1 MVHPAKIRF
10 TADGF
15 ILIRQFPCDTIQGPK
30 LFSGNII
37 LDQAASLHGCQFVPN
52 SNANLSA
59 AAGTVVP
66 MNQLQHLYAADLHFL
81 DPHMHPSDSFL
92 DKRHSVFK
100 VDAGNYSCSG

>member
-1 MVHPAKIRF
+1 MVHPAIIRI
-10 TADGF
+10 TADRF
-15 ILIRQFPCDTIQGPK
+15 ILIRQFPCGSIQGTK

-37 LDQAASLHGCQFVPN
+37 PDEAASLHSCQFISN